1 MGKSKEKAKSSTPSK
16 KYQFYKDG
24 KKTRKECP
32 QCGKGIFLGLYSKPD
47 RYHCGKCSY
56 VEYITNKN

>member
-1 MGKSKEKAKSSTPSK
+1 MAKSKTKAKSSEPSK

-32 QCGKGIFLGLYSKPD
+32 KCGKGVFLGEYSKPD
-47 RYHCGKCSY
+47 RYHCGSCSY
-56 VEYITNKN
+56 TEFKSN